1 MSELTQPSDIA
12 RETLRRLAL
21 RRIPP
26 TPENYRQLY
35 QQISGSVPSEC
46 FPDRSMK
53 AVASLLPRNTP
64 EQVKFAREFE
74 TAVVAKDW
82 AAFKSALVNMLD
94 GRATVAVSWAAVI
107 RELMT
112 QLDSRHSGLT
122 AAAKRT
128 ALEQI
133 VQSSDNER
141 LYGRLQGLLRS
152 WSRAPQAENQAAGG
166 TDVVPVES
174 AEATVVTPA
183 TRDSK
188 SAGTNDQLRELVA
201 ELLEQDLAALVCD
214 HTELSQDVVKLA
226 AEIRACRDDAEL
238 ATISDKLKQFGH
250 RFRWLAEDQSE
261 LRSGLLRLLQL
272 LVDNIGELVSD
283 DQWLR
288 GQIDM
293 LRELFPTPLDARRL
307 DDVER
312 RLKEVI
318 HKQSLLKKDLNDA
331 KDRIKTMLASFVDHL
346 ASFTETTGEYHS
358 TIERCAEKISGA
370 NDISELGEAIDEVM
384 RETRNVQQSVERSR
398 QNMHEMKSRVEDADR
413 KISLLQEE
421 LAHTSQMVRHD
432 QLTGA
437 LNRKGMEEAFQREAA
452 RATRRSSPLCVALL
466 DIDNFK
472 KINDTH
478 GHDVGDEALVHL
490 ARLARQNLR
499 PQDML
504 ARYGGE
510 EFVIMLPDT
519 GVHDAV
525 VALTR
530 LQRELTKTFF
540 LHDNDKLLITFSAG
554 VTEVLGNEPM
564 ERAIKRADG
573 GMYQAKRAGKN
584 RVVAVEA
591 PADSL
596 AASA

>member
-1 MSELTQPSDIA
+1 MSELTQPSEIA

-35 QQISGSVPSEC
+35 QEISGSALSEP
-46 FPDRSMK
+46 FPERSMK
-53 AVASLLPRNTP
+53 AVGSLLPRTTP
-64 EQVKFAREFE
+64 EQVRFAREFE
-74 TAVVAKDW
+74 SAVTAKDW
-82 AAFKSALVNMLD
+82 AAFKCALVTML
-94 GRATVAVSWAAVI
+94 GERAGVSISWAPLI
-107 RELMT
+107 RELVS
-112 QLDSRHSGLT
+112 QLDSRHSGIT
-122 AAAKRT
+122 TAAKRK
-128 ALEQI
+128 ALDQVIE
-133 VQSSDNER
+133 SSDNER

-152 WSRAPQAENQAAGG
+152 WSRAPLAEGSSSVVADIAPIDAA
-166 TDVVPVES
+166 
-174 AEATVVTPA
+174 TPA
-183 TRDSK
+183 AADSAARDDPSPDA
-188 SAGTNDQLRELVA
+188 SDQLRELVA
-201 ELLEQDLAALVCD
+201 ELLEQDLAALLGG
-214 HTELSQDVVKLA
+214 HAELSRDVAELA
-226 AEIRACRDDAEL
+226 AEIRACHDDAAL
-238 ATISDKLKQFGH
+238 AAASDKLKQFGH

-318 HKQSLLKKDLNDA
+318 HKQSLLKKDLDDA

-358 TIERCAEKISGA
+358 TIERCAEKISSA
-370 NDISELGEAIDEVM
+370 DDISELGEAIDEVM

-398 QNMHEMKSRVEDADR
+398 QNMQEMKSRVEDADR

-437 LNRKGMEEAFQREAA
+437 LNRKGMEEAFHREAS
-452 RATRRSSPLCVALL
+452 RATRRSSPLCLALL

-472 KINDTH
+472 KINDNH
-478 GHDVGDEALVHL
+478 GHHVGDEALVYL

-519 GVHDAV
+519 GVHDSV
-525 VALTR
+525 IALTR

-564 ERAIKRADG
+564 EQAIKRADG

-584 RVVAVEA
+584 RVVAVEP
-591 PADSL
+591 PADKL

>member
-413 KISLLQEE
+413 KISCKRNSRTP
-421 LAHTSQMVRHD
+421 ARWCATTSSPARS
-432 QLTGA
+432 TA
-437 LNRKGMEEAFQREAA
+437 RAWRKPSSARPRAPRAAA
-452 RATRRSSPLCVALL
+452 RRCALPCSISTTSRRSTTPTATTWVMKRSCIWRGWRARTCARRTCWRATVARSSSSCYR
-466 DIDNFK
+466 
-472 KINDTH
+472 T
-478 GHDVGDEALVHL
+478 
-490 ARLARQNLR
+490 
-499 PQDML
+499 
-504 ARYGGE
+504 
-510 EFVIMLPDT
+510 
-519 GVHDAV
+519 
-525 VALTR
+525 
-530 LQRELTKTFF
+530 
-540 LHDNDKLLITFSAG
+540 
-554 VTEVLGNEPM
+554 
-564 ERAIKRADG
+564 
-573 GMYQAKRAGKN
+573 
-584 RVVAVEA
+584 
-591 PADSL
+591 PAFMTPSWR
-596 AASA
+596 